1 MKSKSIPN
9 TYQTSQ
15 RVNELNKQWNIKKT
29 PGDAEGVQISFKE
42 SLEEQ
47 VARLQRKGDLEEDVI
62 RVKISG
68 DGTCIGKRLKLVN
81 ITFTILNEKGAAMS
95 EKGNYVLAILKTT
108 ESYDNLK
115 ESLSDLTTERSKLSK
130 VEVGG
135 KHYNIEYFLGEDWK
149 FLACVCGLGAA
160 NQDHACI
167 WCKCPRNLR
176 HDIQRVW
183 SLSNSA
189 QGARSLEEIA
199 NYAKS
204 KKLNC
209 KATPLFSFI
218 PLDHVIIDT
227 LHLFLRI
234 SDNLT
239 ELLIRELR
247 RKDACDKATFQNG
260 FSREKFQHM
269 ARYEAFLKNLGISFE
284 WRINKDTKKLDYR
297 DLTGPEKLTVMQKTF
312 TSLPFCQVT
321 KI

>member
-1 MKSKSIPN
+1 M
-9 TYQTSQ
+9 
-15 RVNELNKQWNIKKT
+15 
-29 PGDAEGVQISFKE
+29 
-42 SLEEQ
+42 
-47 VARLQRKGDLEEDVI
+47 QRKGDLEEDVI

-68 DGTCIGKRLKLVN
+68 DGTCFGKRLKLVN
-81 ITFTILNEKGAAMS
+81 ITFTILNEKEAAMS
-95 EKGNYVLAILKTT
+95 EKDNYVLAILKTT

-115 ESLSDLTTERSKLSK
+115 ESLSDLTAEMTKLSK
-130 VEVGG
+130 VKVGG
-135 KHYNIEYFLGEDWK
+135 KHYNIEYFLGGDWK

-167 WCKCPRNLR
+167 CCKCPPNQRR
-176 HDIQRVW
+176 DIQRAW

-199 NYAKS
+199 NFAKS

-209 KATPLFSFI
+209 KATPLFSFT

-239 ELLIRELR
+239 ELSIRELR
-247 RKDACDKATFQNG
+247 RKDACEKATFPNG
-260 FSREKFQHM
+260 FSQKKFKHM
-269 ARYEAFLKNLGISFE
+269 AGYEAFLKNLCISFE

-297 DLTGPEKLTVMQKTF
+297 DLTGPAKTH
-312 TSLPFCQVT
+312 CDA
-321 KI
+321 KH